1 MDSILLQQVMAYA
14 SLIVVLL
21 LMGLGTWVS
30 FGSRQNHR
38 NLSFSGIMILA
49 ALWLMALAFWR
60 LPTLA
65 GQSTFW
71 IQLLCLVGSLIPVF
85 FYLFG
90 LTYLF
95 DRRLPR
101 LVWTVALLPNLA
113 IGWFVFFSDMLV
125 RESGHSF
132 SLQGIGL
139 KLFALH
145 FILFVAASLT
155 VMVYAARAKRRMSF
169 KELLL
174 IIAGAVFVF
183 YAVSG
188 ILFSH
193 YLGHGTNYIFTV
205 VSLVGGVLII
215 MPFVVQRRLL
225 VDLRLVGVEVLILI
239 ALFVFISDMV
249 VSSETIFDFGSR
261 LAVLFF
267 LLSYGAMTTRTFVRE
282 IRQQRRNEVMQEQV
296 IVMNRKLVEADRLKT
311 KFVSLVADQLHSPLT
326 SLHSYTEL
334 ALRGEFGKLPER
346 MREVLQSNI
355 ETLDRLMGTSKTF
368 LDVGR
373 IETGELKVYKSDT
386 GLGSVVARLTVEAE
400 PLAKRKGL
408 TFKTA
413 VPSSLPSVPC
423 DSGAIYHALMNLVDN
438 AIKYT
443 ERGEVAVTAYVS
455 GGYVEIRVTD
465 TGIGMTDEEIKSVRR
480 IFKGGMSA
488 VKLESRGE
496 GLGVFIV
503 KQIVDA
509 HGGQMIVESAGRDS
523 GSTFGFT
530 LPLGS

>member
-1 MDSILLQQVMAYA
+1 MAYT

-21 LMGLGTWVS
+21 LMGLGTWIS
-30 FGSRQNHR
+30 FSGQQNHR
-38 NLSFSGIMILA
+38 HLAFSGIMVSA

-60 LPTLA
+60 LPTLV
-65 GQSTFW
+65 GQTLFW
-71 IQLLCLVGSLIPVF
+71 IQLLCFVGPLVPGF

-95 DRRLPR
+95 DRKLPR
-101 LVWTVALLPNLA
+101 LVWLIALLPNLV

-132 SLQGIGL
+132 SLQGTGL
-139 KLFALH
+139 KLLALH
-145 FILFVAASLT
+145 FVLFVAASLA
-155 VMVYAARAKRRMSF
+155 VMIYAARAKHRMGS
-169 KELLL
+169 KELLSV
-174 IIAGAVFVF
+174 IAGAVFVF

-188 ILFSH
+188 VIFSS
-193 YLGHGTNYIFTV
+193 YLGRDFNFLFTI

-267 LLSYGAMTTRTFVRE
+267 LLSYGAMTTRIFVRE

-334 ALRGEFGKLPER
+334 ALKGEFGKLPER

-373 IETGELKVYKSDT
+373 IETGELKIYKSDT
-386 GLGSVVARLTVEAE
+386 GLGSVIVRLAAE
-400 PLAKRKGL
+400 VDPLIQRKGL
-408 TFKTA
+408 TFKTV
-413 VPSSLPSVPC
+413 VPSNLPLVSC

-443 ERGEVAVTAYVS
+443 EHGEIVVTASVVGS
-455 GGYVEIRVTD
+455 TVEIRVTD
-465 TGIGMTDEEIKSVRR
+465 TGIGMTDEEIKSILR
-480 IFKGGMSA
+480 IFKSGMSA

-496 GLGVFIV
+496 GLGVFIA

-509 HGGQMIVESAGRDS
+509 HNGRMIVESNGRDS
-523 GSTFGFT
+523 GSTFGLV
-530 LPLGS
+530 LPLET